1 MKGFDVVVIGGGAAG
16 LFCALTA
23 GQRGRSVLVLDSS
36 NKVGKKILMSGGGG
50 CNFTNLD
57 IRPENYLSNN
67 PHFCISAL
75 NRYNQ
80 WQFIDLV
87 ERHNIPYH
95 EKSHG
100 ELFCDNS
107 SKDIL
112 KMLLDE
118 CAVANVSIRTKSII
132 SQIKLTEEGGF
143 NLSVADQKIHCQ
155 SLVVASGGL
164 SIPTLGAS
172 GFGYD
177 IAEQF
182 GLGLLPRSAGLVPF
196 TFSDWVKDISVTNSG
211 LSIDVEMS
219 VNGVSFRENLLF
231 THRGISGPAAL
242 QLSSYWEPGQVISI
256 NLLPDQDALS
266 LLLGYKESNPKSL
279 LRNLIAPLLSK
290 GFTQSLQLR
299 YWPQYAETPIAEI
312 ANSTLENLASHL
324 SNWKLKPSGTEGY
337 RTAEV
342 TLCGV
347 NTDNISSKTM
357 ECKTQ
362 PGLYFVGEVLD
373 VTGHLGGYNFQWAWA
388 SGYAAGCYV

>member
-1 MKGFDVVVIGGGAAG
+1 LKGFDVVVIGGGAAG

-118 CAVANVSIRTKSII
+118 CAVANVNIRTKSII
-132 SQIKLTEEGGF
+132 SQIKPAEEGGF
-143 NLSVADQKIHCQ
+143 HLSLADQKIHCQ

-196 TFSDWVKDISVTNSG
+196 TFSDW
-211 LSIDVEMS
+211 

-290 GFTQSLQLR
+290 GFTQSLQAR

-312 ANSTLENLASHL
+312 ANSKLENLASHL

-357 ECKTQ
+357 ECKSQ